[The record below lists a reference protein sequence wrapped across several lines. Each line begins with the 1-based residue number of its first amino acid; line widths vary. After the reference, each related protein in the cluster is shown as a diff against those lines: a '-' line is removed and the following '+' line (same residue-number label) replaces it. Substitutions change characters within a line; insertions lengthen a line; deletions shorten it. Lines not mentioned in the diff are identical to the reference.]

1 MVKLTD
7 FQINFSGLKLGTH
20 RFDFKIEDS
29 FFQLFDYAEL
39 NSGQINATIL
49 LQKKSNM
56 LELDFQIKGK
66 IKLAC
71 DTCTENYIQSIEDNY
86 KQIVKFSD
94 VSEPE
99 ETDEIIILPTNE
111 HTLEV
116 AHQLYELIHLSLPSR
131 RTHSD
136 EADCNQEILE
146 KLEDLA
152 CKEPVIVDPR
162 WSALQKLKN
171 KTSKNGTS

>member
-7 FQINFSGLKLGTH
+7 FQIAFSGLKLGSH
-20 RFDFKIEDS
+20 QFDFQIEDT

-39 NSGQINATIL
+39 KSAQISTIIL

-56 LELDFQIKGK
+56 LELEFQIKGNVT
-66 IKLAC
+66 LAC
-71 DTCTENYIQSIEDNY
+71 DNCNEDYTQGVEGNY

-94 VSEPE
+94 RAEIE
-99 ETDEIIILPTNE
+99 ETDDEIIILPTNE

-131 RTHSD
+131 RIHAN
-136 EADCNQEILE
+136 EANCNQEVLE
-146 KLEDLA
+146 KLKKLA
-152 CKEPVIVDPR
+152 YQEPEIADPR
-162 WSALQKLKN
+162 WLALQKLKN
-171 KTSKNGTS
+171 KR

>member
-7 FQINFSGLKLGTH
+7 FQIAFSGLKLGNH
-20 RFDFKIEDS
+20 QFDFQIEDT

-39 NSGQINATIL
+39 NSGQISAIIL

-56 LELDFQIKGK
+56 LELEFQIKGNVT
-66 IKLAC
+66 LAC
-71 DTCTENYIQSIEDNY
+71 DTCTEDYTQSIKGNY

-94 VSEPE
+94 VAEPE

-116 AHQLYELIHLSLPSR
+116 AHQLYEFIHLSLPSR
-131 RTHSD
+131 RIHAD
-136 EADCNQEILE
+136 ESDCNQEILE
-146 KLEDLA
+146 KLEELA
-152 CKEPVIVDPR
+152 YQEPEVVDPR
-162 WSALQKLKN
+162 WSALQNLK
-171 KTSKNGTS
+171 K

>member
-7 FQINFSGLKLGTH
+7 FQITFSGLKLGNH
-20 RFDFKIEDS
+20 QFDFQIEDA

-39 NSGQINATIL
+39 NSGQISAIIL

-56 LELDFQIKGK
+56 LELEFQIKGNVT
-66 IKLAC
+66 LAC
-71 DTCTENYIQSIEDNY
+71 DTCTEDYTQSIEGNY

-94 VSEPE
+94 VAEPE

-116 AHQLYELIHLSLPSR
+116 AHQLYELIHLSLPR
-131 RTHSD
+131 RRIHAD

-146 KLEDLA
+146 KLEELTYR
-152 CKEPVIVDPR
+152 ESVEVDPR
-162 WSALQKLKN
+162 WSTLQNLK
-171 KTSKNGTS
+171 K

>member
-7 FQINFSGLKLGTH
+7 FQITFSGLKLGNH
-20 RFDFKIEDS
+20 KFDFQIEDA

-39 NSGQINATIL
+39 SSGQVSAIIL
-49 LQKKSNM
+49 LQKKRNM
-56 LELDFQIKGK
+56 LELEFQIKGNVT
-66 IKLAC
+66 LAC
-71 DTCTENYIQSIEDNY
+71 DTCTEDYTQSIEGNY

-94 VSEPE
+94 VTEAE
-99 ETDEIIILPTNE
+99 DTDEIIILSTNE

-116 AHQLYELIHLSLPSR
+116 AHQLYEFIHLSLPSR
-131 RTHSD
+131 RIHAD

-146 KLEDLA
+146 KLEELA
-152 CKEPVIVDPR
+152 YKNQEIDDTR

>member
-7 FQINFSGLKLGTH
+7 FQIAFSGLKLGSH
-20 RFDFKIEDS
+20 QFNFQIEDA

-39 NSGQINATIL
+39 NSGQISTIIL

-56 LELDFQIKGK
+56 LELEFQIKGNVT
-66 IKLAC
+66 LAC
-71 DTCTENYIQSIEDNY
+71 DTCTEDYIQSIEGNY

-94 VSEPE
+94 LAEPQ

-116 AHQLYELIHLSLPSR
+116 AHQLYEYIHLSLPIR
-131 RTHSD
+131 RIH
-136 EADCNQEILE
+136 ADKAECNQEILKKIE
-146 KLEDLA
+146 ELA
-152 CKEPVIVDPR
+152 YQEPEVLDPR
-162 WSALQKLKN
+162 WSALQNLK
-171 KTSKNGTS
+171 K

>member
-7 FQINFSGLKLGTH
+7 FQIAFSGLKLGSH
-20 RFDFKIEDS
+20 QFDFQIEDS

-39 NSGQINATIL
+39 NSGQINVIIL

-56 LELDFQIKGK
+56 LELEFQIKGNVT
-66 IKLAC
+66 LAC
-71 DTCTENYIQSIEDNY
+71 DTCAEDYTQSIEGNY

-94 VSEPE
+94 LVEQE

-111 HTLEV
+111 HTLKL
-116 AHQLYELIHLSLPSR
+116 AHQLYEFIHLSLPSR
-131 RTHSD
+131 RIHSD

-146 KLEDLA
+146 KLEELA
-152 CKEPVIVDPR
+152 YQNPRAGDPR
-162 WSALQKLKN
+162 WSALQKLK
-171 KTSKNGTS
+171 K